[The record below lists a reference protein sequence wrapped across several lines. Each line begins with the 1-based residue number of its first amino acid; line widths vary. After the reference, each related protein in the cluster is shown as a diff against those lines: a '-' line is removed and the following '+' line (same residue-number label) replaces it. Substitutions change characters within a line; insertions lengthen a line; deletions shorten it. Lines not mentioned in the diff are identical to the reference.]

1 MMQNWMKWMAA
12 SVALL
17 APPALA
23 ESPARRSPVQE
34 LSVGATSLSYASFYS
49 LSPTTI
55 AAEVSYNRA
64 LGTEGLLSR
73 VLVGGGLRG
82 SLPSKMMSMP
92 LEVYLQARLTAR
104 LGIWEGAVGPEVGVS
119 GMAVLYPLVGD
130 NDGGQREDELVGPVY
145 VGLGAAP
152 LRFHLGRVLLSA
164 LEFNFSASAP
174 DTGSAS
180 GVRVTLLRVGVTL

>member
-23 ESPARRSPVQE
+23 EEPTRAPAQE
-34 LSVGATSLSYASFYS
+34 LSVGMTTLSYVSFYS
-49 LSPTTI
+49 LSPTTFT
-55 AAEVSYNRA
+55 AEVAYQRA
-64 LGTEGLLSR
+64 LGAEGFLSR
-73 VLVGGGLRG
+73 VLVGGGVRG
-82 SLPSKMMSMP
+82 SLPSRLTSLP
-92 LEVYLQARLTAR
+92 LEVYVQARLTAR

-119 GMAVLYPLVGD
+119 GMATLYPLLAD
-130 NDGGQREDELVGPVY
+130 NDGGVKEDELVGPVY
-145 VGLGAAP
+145 VGIGAAP

-174 DTGSAS
+174 NVGSAS
-180 GVRVTLLRVGVTL
+180 GVRVTLLRVGVSL